1 MGTHNIIL
9 NEREKKNK
17 LSMSEY
23 AKIQTMILKISSKQH
38 NTDHMYINLLQ
49 GVPFKK
55 YIIIGCCAK
64 NWDTRYK

>member
-23 AKIQTMILKISSKQH
+23 AKIQTMILKISPKQH

-55 YIIIGCCAK
+55 IHY
-64 NWDTRYK
+64 NWVLRKKLGHPI